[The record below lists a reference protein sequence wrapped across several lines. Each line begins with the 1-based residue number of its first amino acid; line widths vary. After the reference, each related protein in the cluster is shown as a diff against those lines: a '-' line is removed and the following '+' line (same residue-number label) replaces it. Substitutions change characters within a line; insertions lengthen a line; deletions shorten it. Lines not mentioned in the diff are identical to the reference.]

1 MTCYGA
7 TVETHINFLYEQ
19 CPSTQFGDRSAAAP
33 RDVAV
38 VRMISAERKR
48 FVDEPFVDTLLGED
62 AEETDALSIVDLY
75 ILWSLHKLCK
85 YTQVVMIYLLVNDSD
100 S

>member
-7 TVETHINFLYEQ
+7 TIETHINFLYEQ
-19 CPSTQFGDRSAAAP
+19 GPSTQPRSAVAP
-33 RDVAV
+33 RDIAV

-75 ILWSLHKLCK
+75 ILWSLHELCNV
-85 YTQVVMIYLLVNDSD
+85 YTSSNDLFTG
-100 S
+100 